1 MIDYQLIFSDKQTLA
16 AGDSTNTLDQ
26 KYKWNQACGFL
37 QVIGHGVTGATSV
50 TVTLKES
57 DDNSTW
63 ESRETQTFSD
73 IAALNKGLTAMALLR
88 PLKRYVKLTYAI
100 GGTVSAGT
108 ITAYLTN
115 KVTSPSV
122 YPTNRV

>member
-1 MIDYQLIFSDKQTLA
+1 MIDAQLIFSDKQTLA

-63 ESRETQTFSD
+63 ESRETQTFGD

-115 KVTSPSV
+115 KVESPSV